1 MQNFMNLAVLIE
13 TTLVSFLVGLCV
25 AWMGLLGLFHLL
37 PGAKL
42 EGAPVRR

>member
-13 TTLVSFLVGLCV
+13 TTLVSFLVALCV
-25 AWMGLLGLFHLL
+25 AWMGLRGLFQLL

-42 EGAPVRR
+42 QGVPVRR

>member
-13 TTLVSFLVGLCV
+13 TTLVSFVVALCV
-25 AWMGLLGLFHLL
+25 AWMGLRGLFQLL

-42 EGAPVRR
+42 HGTPVRR

>member
-13 TTLVSFLVGLCV
+13 STLVSFLVALCV
-25 AWMGLLGLFHLL
+25 AWMGLRGLFQLL

-42 EGAPVRR
+42 QGAPVRR

>member
-13 TTLVSFLVGLCV
+13 TTLVSFVVALCV
-25 AWMGLLGLFHLL
+25 AWMGLRGLFQLL

-42 EGAPVRR
+42 QGAPARR